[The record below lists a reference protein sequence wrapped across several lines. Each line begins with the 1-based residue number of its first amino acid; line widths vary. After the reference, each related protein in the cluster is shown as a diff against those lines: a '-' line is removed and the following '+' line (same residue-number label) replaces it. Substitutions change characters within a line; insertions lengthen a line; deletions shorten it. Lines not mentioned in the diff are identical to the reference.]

1 MSTAEKALTLGQR
14 RARHAWEAI
23 REGKGKHDLE
33 ALRSLVRRVPALIRS
48 SGLGQTIAFLA
59 AKGGGE
65 HQWLSETLKKWLL
78 EESGFFS
85 PNGSPSLLHWLTTQA
100 NMYDYRRATAEA
112 LEYLRWLK
120 RFAEA
125 ELS

>member
-1 MSTAEKALTLGQR
+1 MSTQEETLSLGQR

-23 REGKGKHDLE
+23 KSAKDRNREE
-33 ALRSLVRRVPALIRS
+33 LRSLVRRVPSLIRTN
-48 SGLGQTIAFLA
+48 GFGQTIAFLA
-59 AKGGGE
+59 SKKQNE
-65 HQWLSETLKKWLL
+65 HEWLL
-78 EESGFFS
+78 GQLTDWLLSKSGFFS
-85 PNGSPSLLHWLTTQA
+85 PVKTISLLEWLTTEA
-100 NMYDYRRATAEA
+100 TMYDYRRATAEA